1 MYSSQILFAISY
13 THGLPSRP
21 DLFVGFLTFIVTF
34 IPDRLVSISVHIIV
48 PYRRIPGIRTSPQH
62 VAVSAAGRHDGACT
76 MRRGQPWRPRRLR
89 CRRRFDNEPRH
100 IISTRSLSLNPRR
113 FETTHHTD
121 NDADGLVTLIC
132 QLIGSLT
139 ILSVSFALFA
149 ALRDAAQTHRRSKA
163 YGLS

>member
-1 MYSSQILFAISY
+1 VTTSASAMSSPLRY
-13 THGLPSRP
+13 NE
-21 DLFVGFLTFIVTF
+21 
-34 IPDRLVSISVHIIV
+34 
-48 PYRRIPGIRTSPQH
+48 PQH
-62 VAVSAAGRHDGACT
+62 ITATPA
-76 MRRGQPWRPRRLR
+76 
-89 CRRRFDNEPRH
+89 
-100 IISTRSLSLNPRR
+100 LSLNPHH

-149 ALRDAAQTHRRSKA
+149 ALRDDAQTHRRSKA